1 MNVTASETSVWGG
14 SKRGTVKV
22 VMLMP
27 LIETVKVSKFLCKI
41 RIRWSTYGGK
51 LVQNVRTK

>member
-27 LIETVKVSKFLCKI
+27 LIETVKASKVSCKI
-41 RIRWSTYGGK
+41 GIRWSTYGGK